1 MASGSA
7 YLQPY
12 YSRLEEE
19 TSVIE
24 ESLANI
30 TTAILHAHTSK
41 DPQGY
46 DVIRAH
52 CHIGLQVHHA
62 LLEPIPST
70 TNLEAHLAVVNDIR
84 AASSGLNV
92 KSYNYSPLVSEDKR
106 RAVVWFTTP
115 GSGLPG
121 DFLTNQGRRKSPRT
135 NHKGQSVTSL
145 PRLEPL
151 ESLSQGSAV
160 AGSDK
165 IPLVVVQPDN
175 PSAEVGSH
183 GRLQDRMRATPKKR
197 MRTSV

>member
-12 YSRLEEE
+12 YSRQDEE

-70 TNLEAHLAVVNDIR
+70 TNLEAHLAVVNEIR

-121 DFLTNQGRRKSPRT
+121 DFLTNRESVHTAYWRRRETDGIWEMYK
-135 NHKGQSVTSL
+135 
-145 PRLEPL
+145 
-151 ESLSQGSAV
+151 LSAIRGPGTLFYQ
-160 AGSDK
+160 AGDWK
-165 IPLVVVQPDN
+165 F
-175 PSAEVGSH
+175 
-183 GRLQDRMRATPKKR
+183 
-197 MRTSV
+197 